1 MFTKPIKQILI
12 RLKYINVYYIMYF
25 LFRLELEQLQKGTT
39 SKLSSVK
46 KDQQLQQSS
55 SQDKNDHLTVRWLT
69 NTITELKTELAE
81 VQTTLNAT
89 VILQNHEQVGTEIA
103 LLKSDVQ
110 SLNKELEGLR
120 NKNAK

>member
-1 MFTKPIKQILI
+1 MKD
-12 RLKYINVYYIMYF
+12 
-25 LFRLELEQLQKGTT
+25 EQ
-39 SKLSSVK
+39 
-46 KDQQLQQSS
+46 QQLS
-55 SQDKNDHLTVRWLT
+55 SQDKNDHLTVKWLT

-110 SLNKELEGLR
+110 SLNKELESAR
-120 NKNAK
+120 SKNAK